1 MFKFSNIKKLTNS
14 DNYLIAI
21 FKIASITLFAIS
33 FFSIPAVSFITQLKN
48 ITWALTIVTVLTM
61 VFVLLFS
68 KNKIKVDFISLS
80 FVLFGFFAFFSSLI
94 NGMRAFVFTPILLSI
109 LSCLIYLYCRNNKDQ
124 IKPLFVASYI
134 GLICFL
140 FVFAY
145 VYRYELMHL
154 QFSRLGSKFGDIND
168 IALFM
173 GLGCV
178 MSFSFFLYAKK
189 WYFKVPCVLLFFVF
203 VLCGL
208 SSSSK
213 SFLFILVI
221 CLLTQIF
228 MFFGKKKWWI
238 SALISGGLIALFFI
252 VINMPF
258 MSGFKQRLLDM
269 FSTLTQDQRISGS
282 NNDLS
287 TIDRLNMFLD
297 GMTMWLRK
305 PIFGYGIQGF
315 FRASSYGH
323 AWSHNH
329 FSETLASFGI
339 VGAFLFHLG
348 YVKGICGFFVSKKE
362 RMQKMLGILFL
373 FFIICMFFVALNS
386 QKIYSF
392 LIPLPIAFFEKEK
405 HIKEILSFP
414 LFLEKRRT
422 IKNA

>member
-1 MFKFSNIKKLTNS
+1 MFKFSDIKRITQS
-14 DNYLIAI
+14 ENYIVAI
-21 FKIASITLFAIS
+21 LKIASIVLFALS
-33 FFSIPAVSFITQLKN
+33 FFSIPTVSFITKLKN
-48 ITWALTIVTVLTM
+48 ITWVLTIITVLSM
-61 VFVLLFS
+61 VLVLLLS
-68 KNKIKVDFISLS
+68 KNKIRVDFISLS
-80 FVLFGFFAFFSSLI
+80 FILFGFFAFFSSLI

-109 LSCLIYLYCRNNKDQ
+109 LSCLIYLYCKNNKDQ
-124 IKPLFVASYI
+124 IKPLFIASYV
-134 GLICFL
+134 GLVFFL
-140 FVFAY
+140 LVFAFT
-145 VYRYELMHL
+145 YRYELIHL

-178 MSFSFFLYAKK
+178 MSFSIFLYAKK
-189 WYFKVPCVLLFFVF
+189 WYFKVPCAVLFFAF
-203 VLCGL
+203 VLCGF

-213 SFLFILVI
+213 SFLFILAI

-228 MFFGKKKWWI
+228 VFFGKKKWWI
-238 SALISGGLIALFFI
+238 SIFISAGLISLFFI
-252 VINMPF
+252 FINLPF

-282 NNDLS
+282 NTDLS

-315 FRASSYGH
+315 FRASSYGGG
-323 AWSHNH
+323 WSHNH

-339 VGAFLFHLG
+339 VGAFLFHFG
-348 YVKGICGFFVSKKE
+348 YVKGICGFFTTKKE

-386 QKIYSF
+386 QKIYAF

-405 HIKEILSFP
+405 KNKEVYSIQLY
-414 LFLEKRRT
+414 LDKR
-422 IKNA
+422 KKSNA